1 MKKFESLDKR
11 ENHEVENTILENWKK
26 QDILNKTIKNREDRD
41 SFVFYDGPAT
51 ANGNPGLHHMVAK
64 FLKDTFCKYQ
74 TMKGNKVLRKVG
86 WDTHGLPVEVQV
98 EKELGFDG
106 KKDIEKYGIKE
117 FNEKCRES
125 VWKNVNAFNKLT
137 DEMGQFIDLD
147 HPYITYDNDYIET
160 EWWILKKFFDEKL
173 FYKGVKIV
181 PWCPRCGT
189 GLASHEVSQ
198 GYENITAN
206 TVIVPFKKA
215 DEDAYFLVWT
225 TTPWTLISNVGLC
238 VNPNETYVKVESHGY
253 KFILAKSLASTVLG
267 DEYKILEEYIGKDL
281 EYTKY
286 EQLLPFLKTDST
298 SNSFIVTCD
307 NYVTMSDGTGIVHIA
322 PAFGED
328 DAKVGKK
335 YNLAY
340 LNPVGEDAKY
350 TDGPW
355 KGMSIFDAD
364 LEVIKWLKEND
375 KLFKKQKMEHE
386 YPHCWRCHSPLVY
399 YSRPS
404 YYLEVTK
411 IKDKII
417 EENNKVNWYPSFV
430 GEKRFGNWLDN
441 MSDWAISR
449 NRYWGTPLPLWTC
462 SCGHQIMIGSREEL
476 KEKAIEKI
484 DTKKLDLHRPYVDD
498 IHLKCPQCGKQMNR
512 AEEVIDCWFDSG
524 AMPFAQ
530 YHYPFE
536 NKELWD
542 NQFPAD
548 FICEGID
555 QTRGWFYSLLV
566 ISTFVTGK
574 SPYKNVLVN
583 ELLLDKNGHKMHKSK
598 GNAVEPFTL
607 MNKYGADTIRWY
619 IPYVSPVWTPLKFNE
634 DDLKEVHSKFFNP
647 LKNTYTFFQTYAN
660 IDNID
665 ISNCNVDVND
675 REEIDKWLLSKYNR
689 LVMNVT
695 EDMNSYDL
703 NQVVRKITSF
713 VSDDLSN
720 WYIRRNRN
728 RFWAS
733 DLDNSKKSVYI
744 TTYEVLLGLCKLCAP
759 IIPFTTE
766 EIYIK
771 LTGNDSVHLED
782 YPIANTNLIDDKLE
796 EKMDLV
802 INLISLGRNAR
813 EESKIKVRQPIKSV
827 ILDKKIEPIINDIDE
842 LIKEELNVKEII
854 YLDDLSEYMNI
865 EYKPNFKVCGKIF
878 GKDMRL
884 FTDYLSNI
892 TKEELKLLENNK
904 LVITLNGNEYE
915 VKYDYIDTRINSKE
929 GYDVTVENNNLII
942 LDTNLTPEL
951 ISEGLARET
960 ISKIQNLRKNN
971 GYEIMDRIIIHYS
984 SNEEYTNSIT
994 NYIDTIKKETLAND
1008 IIKEDNIEDIIDI
1021 NDYKVGIK
1029 LERVNK

>member
-267 DEYKILEEYIGKDL
+267 DEYKILEEYLGKDL